1 MKAINALQ
9 TLILTGMFLLSVNTL
24 FASTDSDSKEMSNEA
39 ASLNT
44 SMLAPVVPAVAT
56 FEEMTESTVS
66 ILTIAAFA
74 PITPEEATFED
85 ALHTEMIFD
94 GLAPI
99 LPAFASFEDEI
110 ANTMIDIASLAP
122 TTALF
127 ADFE

>member
-1 MKAINALQ
+1 MKAINTLQ
-9 TLILTGMFLLSVNTL
+9 ILILTGMFLLSVNTM

-44 SMLAPVVPAVAT
+44 SMLAPVAPAVAT

-66 ILTIAAFA
+66 TLTISTFA

-85 ALHTEMIFD
+85 ALDTEMIFD
-94 GLAPI
+94 GLAPVQ
-99 LPAFASFEDEI
+99 PAFASFEDEI
-110 ANTMIDIASLAP
+110 ANTTIDIASLAP
-122 TTALF
+122 ATPLF